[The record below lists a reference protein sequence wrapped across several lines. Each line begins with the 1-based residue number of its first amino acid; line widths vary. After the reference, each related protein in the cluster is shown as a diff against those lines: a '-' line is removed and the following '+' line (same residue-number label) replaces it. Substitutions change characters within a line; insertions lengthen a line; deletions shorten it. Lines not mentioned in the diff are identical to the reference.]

1 MRVESEGGKNSR
13 EKQCGEMAGCPD
25 RLAQVMHGG
34 KERWVRGE
42 PRSAE
47 SAARF

>member
-1 MRVESEGGKNSR
+1 MRVERTAGRDSVR
-13 EKQCGEMAGCPD
+13 RMAGCPD
-25 RLAQVMHGG
+25 RLAQGAHEG

>member
-1 MRVESEGGKNSR
+1 MRVERTAGRDSVGK
-13 EKQCGEMAGCPD
+13 MAGCPD

>member
-1 MRVESEGGKNSR
+1 MRVERTAGRDSVGK
-13 EKQCGEMAGCPD
+13 MAGCPD
-25 RLAQVMHGG
+25 SLAQVMHGG